1 MRSAE
6 KTTAA
11 ALFSLVILGAAG
23 LGLRSPLG
31 LSPPPSASL
40 LSPLQPQAC
49 PNCCLST
56 QTRTFRCQQKHTW
69 RWHCHPTPC
78 RQHTPT
84 HCLPLS
90 KLCSHTHS
98 APLPRP
104 PTQLFP
110 TAWNPALHLAH
121 ILCGFFSRVLTAE
134 AYTCG
139 SGQHTLCPVI
149 GSVCFTTCDCVTL
162 GNGLNLS
169 GHQRPHL

>member
-6 KTTAA
+6 KTTAS

-98 APLPRP
+98 APLPP
-104 PTQLFP
+104 PAN
-110 TAWNPALHLAH
+110 TAVPHCLEPSPPPCTHSLWVFLTRAHGGGLHLWFRPA
-121 ILCGFFSRVLTAE
+121 
-134 AYTCG
+134 
-139 SGQHTLCPVI
+139 HTLP
-149 GSVCFTTCDCVTL
+149 CDRICL
-162 GNGLNLS
+162 F
-169 GHQRPHL
+169 HHL

>member
-98 APLPRP
+98 APLPPRQHSWSP
-104 PTQLFP
+104 LLGTQPSTLHTFSVGFSHACSRRRL
-110 TAWNPALHLAH
+110 TLVVQASTHSAL
-121 ILCGFFSRVLTAE
+121 
-134 AYTCG
+134 
-139 SGQHTLCPVI
+139 
-149 GSVCFTTCDCVTL
+149 
-162 GNGLNLS
+162 
-169 GHQRPHL
+169 